1 MNSSKRSWEN
11 KLSWGLFCHVYS
23 TLIIT
28 KNAFPYLTTLM
39 NFYPSSIIEL
49 CHISMVY
56 PPFAQLAM
64 ILIIHHAE
72 CTHIH
77 VFLLTLPPHVA
88 ACRLPEDTRSQILS
102 NEFCEVKIRG
112 EEKEKKECGEKQPT
126 ALYMSSALPA
136 VSEKAEQVLLPFA
149 AFFFFFFCFRSS
161 ATETDITKKNKSNFP
176 ERYSLL
182 FQRLKPSTQFLFTT
196 ISWQGPCLTP
206 VVSQRCVVSPSE
218 QCVVTLPTW
227 KVPITVKQRSNQ
239 TPCLTRETSC
249 NAPDTLNEALRDCE
263 SKRYL

>member
-112 EEKEKKECGEKQPT
+112 EEKGKKRVWRKT
-126 ALYMSSALPA
+126 AHSALHELCSPSSQWESRTG
-136 VSEKAEQVLLPFA
+136 VVTFRC
-149 AFFFFFFCFRSS
+149 FFFFFF
-161 ATETDITKKNKSNFP
+161 
-176 ERYSLL
+176 L
-182 FQRLKPSTQFLFTT
+182 F
-196 ISWQGPCLTP
+196 
-206 VVSQRCVVSPSE
+206 
-218 QCVVTLPTW
+218 
-227 KVPITVKQRSNQ
+227 
-239 TPCLTRETSC
+239 
-249 NAPDTLNEALRDCE
+249 
-263 SKRYL
+263 